1 MIEKMKKIQK
11 PLTITSIAGVG
22 LIIVM
27 LILALLGAIK
37 GIFDGTYITA
47 ILLTLVLVTAC
58 AFFLNS
64 SLDIIDS
71 KTKLALVTCGLL
83 IISSILLLI
92 WIWYSNGV
100 ATKEESKERKVSD
113 IYARISGIIAITTV
127 LFTIIVTS
135 NTKLHKHFIPLQV
148 VTFVLV
154 GAIDVMLVL
163 QICGVEVIKDGVTT
177 LFIIMCVITFGLLCT
192 INILSKRLAKDEPV
206 DSGYVKIKKEEY
218 LALVEK
224 AKKYDEEHPVNE

>member
-1 MIEKMKKIQK
+1 MMIDTLKKMQK
-11 PLTITSIAGVG
+11 PLTITSIVGVG

-27 LILALLGAIK
+27 LILSLLGALK
-37 GIFDGTYITA
+37 NMFDGTYLTA
-47 ILLTLVLVTAC
+47 ILLTLVLVTVC
-58 AFFLNS
+58 VFFLNS
-64 SLDIIDS
+64 CLDIIES

-83 IISSILLLI
+83 LLSSVLLLI

-100 ATKEESKERKVSD
+100 ANKEDTRK
-113 IYARISGIIAITTV
+113 INETYARISGIIAITTV

-148 VTFVLV
+148 ITFVLV

-163 QICGVEVIKDGVTT
+163 QICGVEVLKNGVLTI
-177 LFIIMCVITFGLLCT
+177 FIIMCVITFGLLCT